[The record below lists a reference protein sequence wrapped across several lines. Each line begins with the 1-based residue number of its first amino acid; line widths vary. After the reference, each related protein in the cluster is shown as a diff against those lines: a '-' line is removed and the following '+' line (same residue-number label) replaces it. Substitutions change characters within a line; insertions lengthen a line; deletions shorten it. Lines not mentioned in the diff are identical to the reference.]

1 MKIGKSPITLLVA
14 VESPMVVSGLCDSL
28 SEHDTK
34 HPASDDS
41 DTI

>member
-1 MKIGKSPITLLVA
+1 MDNSPITVLTA
-14 VESPMVVSGLCDSL
+14 EDEDMVVVDSACENL
-28 SEHDTK
+28 AEHDTK